1 MLLLESGI
9 AEFFPIMMI
18 VLWVGFA
25 VFGAIKTAKKQT
37 QDTSKDFEMAKRR
50 IEEIKR
56 RNAQSRDGAKRGVP
70 NEEPGSY
77 KDFYDEIKKELESEK
92 SATKPETFAK
102 SAPKKEQPDAY
113 SRKMPEMPAFEH
125 FDYNKSL
132 QEAERVL
139 RQTQL
144 RLENVHTKFAA
155 KPKVAELVDNNSHL
169 SELLKNKPFLKNAM
183 VCAEVLGKPVAL
195 RDF

>member
-1 MLLLESGI
+1 MLLLESDIG
-9 AEFFPIMMI
+9 EFFPIIII

-25 VFGAIKTAKKQT
+25 VFGAIKTAKKPEQN
-37 QDTSKDFEMAKRR
+37 TSKDFETAKRR

-56 RNAQSRDGAKRGVP
+56 RNMSQQSDAERNILR
-70 NEEPGSY
+70 EEPAY
-77 KDFYDEIKKELESEK
+77 EDFYDEIKKELENEESVP
-92 SATKPETFAK
+92 KPETFAK
-102 SAPKKEQPDAY
+102 NTPKKEQPDAY
-113 SRKMPEMPAFEH
+113 SHKTPEAPAFEH

-144 RLENVHTKFAA
+144 RLENVHTKYAV
-155 KPKVAELVDNNSHL
+155 KAEDPELLDNNSHL

-183 VCAEVLGKPVAL
+183 VCSEVLGKPVAL

>member
-1 MLLLESGI
+1 MPKPE
-9 AEFFPIMMI
+9 
-18 VLWVGFA
+18 
-25 VFGAIKTAKKQT
+25 VFAKKP
-37 QDTSKDFEMAKRR
+37 A
-50 IEEIKR
+50 
-56 RNAQSRDGAKRGVP
+56 
-70 NEEPGSY
+70 
-77 KDFYDEIKKELESEK
+77 KKE
-92 SATKPETFAK
+92 TV
-102 SAPKKEQPDAY
+102 DAY
-113 SRKMPEMPAFEH
+113 SHKTPEAPAFEH

-155 KPKVAELVDNNSHL
+155 NPKDDELVDNNSHL

-183 VCAEVLGKPVAL
+183 VCSEVLGKPVAL

>member
-1 MLLLESGI
+1 MLLLESDIG
-9 AEFFPIMMI
+9 EFFPIIII

-25 VFGAIKTAKKQT
+25 VFGAIKTAKKPEQN
-37 QDTSKDFEMAKRR
+37 TSKDFEMAKRR

-56 RNAQSRDGAKRGVP
+56 RNMSQQSDAERNILR
-70 NEEPGSY
+70 EEPAY
-77 KDFYDEIKKELESEK
+77 EDFYDEIKKELESEK
-92 SATKPETFAK
+92 NAPKPEVFAK
-102 SAPKKEQPDAY
+102 KPAKKETVDAY
-113 SRKMPEMPAFEH
+113 SHKTPEAPAFEH

-144 RLENVHTKFAA
+144 RLENVHTKYAV
-155 KPKVAELVDNNSHL
+155 KAEDPELLDNNSHL

-183 VCAEVLGKPVAL
+183 VCSEVLGKPVAL

>member
-1 MLLLESGI
+1 MLLLESDIG
-9 AEFFPIMMI
+9 EFFPIIII

-25 VFGAIKTAKKQT
+25 VFGAIKTAKKPEQN
-37 QDTSKDFEMAKRR
+37 TSKDFETAKRR

-56 RNAQSRDGAKRGVP
+56 RNMSQQSDAER
-70 NEEPGSY
+70 NILHEEPAGY
-77 KDFYDEIKKELESEK
+77 GDFYDEIKKELESEE
-92 SATKPETFAK
+92 SAPKPEIFAK
-102 SAPKKEQPDAY
+102 NTPKKEQKDAY
-113 SRKMPEMPAFEH
+113 SHKTPEMPVFEH

-144 RLENVHTKFAA
+144 KLENVHTKFAA
-155 KPKVAELVDNNSHL
+155 NPKDDELVDNNSHL

-183 VCAEVLGKPVAL
+183 VCAEVLGKPLAL